1 MPLVVLFSF
10 YLSPYWQKYCSFIPA
25 GFVCPH
31 TDKHL
36 AVLFKRTFD
45 TQSIHIFRLVYYL
58 STSRNSPYYIRCYT
72 YGKRSFVKNVLSYM
86 FTNGNIVVCKY
97 IIWFYS
103 NLYFCQ
109 THIWT
114 SLLFIYISGVTHM
127 ENDLLFCSI
136 LKLMFTNGK
145 IIIYKFMIQF
155 YSYLYFCQSYSWNKG
170 YLINYSQ

>member
-1 MPLVVLFSF
+1 
-10 YLSPYWQKYCSFIPA
+10 
-25 GFVCPH
+25 
-31 TDKHL
+31 
-36 AVLFKRTFD
+36 
-45 TQSIHIFRLVYYL
+45 
-58 STSRNSPYYIRCYT
+58 
-72 YGKRSFVKNVLSYM
+72 M

-114 SLLFIYISGVTHM
+114 SPLFIYLYQVLHM

-145 IIIYKFMIQF
+145 IIVYKFMIQF